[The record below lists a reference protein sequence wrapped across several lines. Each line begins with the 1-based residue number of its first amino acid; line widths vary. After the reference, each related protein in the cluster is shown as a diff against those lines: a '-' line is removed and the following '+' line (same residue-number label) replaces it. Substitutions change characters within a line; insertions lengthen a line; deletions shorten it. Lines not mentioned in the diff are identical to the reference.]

1 MYFPIQLNNLA
12 CQLLCSNVSSNIGAV
27 RSPFAGGRKGAA
39 SLYMQVIKGAAS
51 LYMQVIKG
59 AASLYMQVIKGA
71 ASLYMQ
77 VIKGAAS
84 LYMQVIKGAAQVRVR
99 SDVTR

>member
-1 MYFPIQLNNLA
+1 MQVIK
-12 CQLLCSNVSSNIGAV
+12 GAASLYMLV
-27 RSPFAGGRKGAA
+27 IKGAAGGRKGAE

-59 AASLYMQVIKGA
+59 AAE
-71 ASLYMQ
+71 
-77 VIKGAAS
+77 
-84 LYMQVIKGAAQVRVR
+84 VRVR